1 MRRNVL
7 TALALAAGLLA
18 PALAPAV
25 AQAQTK
31 PFGAGFDG
39 WEFTATRESK
49 TIVNC
54 RAVRRA
60 GGREDILAMRSDRH
74 TYISINGEGRNGKWP
89 KSVVAVPGKPKGVA
103 DWSVT
108 AQANGARLWFL
119 LDYGAVSDIANA
131 GVFTWSLMD
140 SEDDGKVN
148 LGKRSADA
156 WERVN
161 QCVNANGG

>member
-1 MRRNVL
+1 MRRTFL
-7 TALALAAGLLA
+7 TGLALAAGLIAPLLA
-18 PALAPAV
+18 PAA

-39 WEFTATRESK
+39 WEFTATREANGV
-49 TIVNC
+49 VNC

-60 GGREDILAMRSDRH
+60 GGREDILAMRTDRH
-74 TYISINGEGRNGKWP
+74 TYISMKGEGRKGKWP
-89 KSVVAVPGKPKGVA
+89 RSVVAVPGKPKGVA

-108 AQANGARLWFL
+108 AEANGSRLWFV

-131 GVFTWSLMD
+131 GFFTWSLMD

-148 LGKRSADA
+148 LGKRAGEA